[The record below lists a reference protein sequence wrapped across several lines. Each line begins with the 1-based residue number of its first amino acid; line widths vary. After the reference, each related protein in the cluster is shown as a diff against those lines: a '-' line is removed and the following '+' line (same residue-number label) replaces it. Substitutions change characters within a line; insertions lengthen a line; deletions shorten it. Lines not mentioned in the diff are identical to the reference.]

1 VRGLPSG
8 PLTRH
13 SLLLARSAVLALD
26 PHVPMPDRVT
36 GVVLAGG
43 AASRYGGV
51 AKGLEQVGGRRIID
65 RVADALRATTDDLLL
80 IANDAAADRWLPGVR
95 RMSDVRPG
103 LGSLGGI
110 HAALV
115 HAGGAAIVVAW
126 DMPFVPAGLLAAL
139 RDLGRGADAAVPESD
154 SKRGVEPL
162 CAYYAPAC
170 VAAIERRLDAG
181 DRRVI
186 AFYDDVDL
194 RRLDAP
200 SVARFGDPKRLFMN
214 VNTPDDLALAERYAS
229 TPDGRRDRQE
239 A

>member
-1 VRGLPSG
+1 V
-8 PLTRH
+8 
-13 SLLLARSAVLALD
+13 
-26 PHVPMPDRVT
+26 PDRVT

-43 AASRYGGV
+43 AASRYGGLP
-51 AKGLEQVGGRRIID
+51 KGLERVGGRRIID

-80 IANDAAADRWLPGVR
+80 IANDDAADGWLPGVR
-95 RMSDVRPG
+95 RAADVRVG

-115 HAGGAAIVVAW
+115 HAAGPAIVVAW
-126 DMPFVPAGLLAAL
+126 DMPFVHAPLLAAL
-139 RDLGRGADAAVPESD
+139 RDLGRDADAAVAESD

-162 CAYYAPAC
+162 CAYYGPAC

-194 RRLDAP
+194 RRMDAAA
-200 SVARFGDPKRLFMN
+200 VARLGDPAHLFMN

-229 TPDGRRDRQE
+229 TTDGRRDRQE